1 MKEIIGNKNFL
12 RLLALCDLIT
22 FLNVAKLLWNYII
35 TIFSSFWFINIITIT
50 LILSLLATAYFNFY
64 NPRLG
69 IKIYYFQ
76 FPLRF
81 AFVIMTFG
89 FLTFLNG
96 LTSNDISQTLIFI
109 AMGLELLR
117 LVFNILTHR
126 YINSQEVRG

>member
-1 MKEIIGNKNFL
+1 MKEINGNKFFL
-12 RLLALCDLIT
+12 RFLAICDLIT
-22 FLNVAKLLWNYII
+22 FLNVAKLLWNYIT
-35 TIFSSFWFINIITIT
+35 TIFSGFWFINIITIT

-76 FPLRF
+76 FPFRF

-89 FLTFLNG
+89 FLTFLNR

-117 LVFNILTHR
+117 LVFSILTHR